1 MTNQTVSIMPDISK
15 HPCFNKEA
23 RHQYA
28 RVHLPI
34 APQCNIKCNYC
45 NRKYDCVNESRPGVT
60 SNVLLPDQA
69 LFYLDGLTKIMPNLS
84 VVGIAGPGEPF
95 VQPELTLETLQKV
108 RKKFPKMV
116 LCVSSNGLNVAPF
129 VGELK
134 KLDVSHVTI
143 TVNGVDKEV
152 TKDIYGWV
160 RYNKRGYFNEEAAV
174 LLLKQQTKTVKA
186 LVAAGIT
193 TKINMVIVPGVNHHH
208 VQEVAAWAKGLGA
221 QLMNPIPMVPVEGTP
236 FEKVPEPHPALIKE
250 LRNKINEFLPVMTH
264 CARCRAD
271 AAGLLGK
278 DSAEA
283 AQLLSE
289 ATRFTLT
296 DGKNRPFVA
305 VASNEGI
312 LVNQHLGEAERL
324 YVFRE
329 TPNGYKLVNQ
339 RTTPARGGGN
349 NRWEELGNILSDCRA
364 LLVGGIGTKPS
375 EVLTRSGLRIV
386 EMSGLIDQGL
396 DAVYKGKEL
405 RTITKTEAFK
415 CGNGCSGNAMGC
427 G

>member
-1 MTNQTVSIMPDISK
+1 MPDISK

-60 SNVLLPDQA
+60 SNVLSPDQA
-69 LFYLDGLTKIMPNLS
+69 LFYLEGLIKIMPNLS
-84 VVGIAGPGEPF
+84 VVGIAGPGDPF
-95 VQPELTLETLQKV
+95 AQPEITLETLNKV
-108 RKKFPKMV
+108 KEKFPEMV
-116 LCVSSNGLNVAPF
+116 LCVSSNGLNITPYVE
-129 VGELK
+129 ELK
-134 KLDVSHVTI
+134 KLEVSHVTI
-143 TVNGVDKEV
+143 TVNGIDTEI

-160 RYNKRGYFNEEAAV
+160 RHKKRGYFGKEAAS
-174 LLLKQQTKTVKA
+174 LLLEKQTNAVKA

-208 VQEVAAWAKGLGA
+208 VEAVATWAKGLGA

-236 FEKVPEPHPALIKE
+236 FEKVPEPQPALIKE
-250 LRNKINEFLPVMTH
+250 LRHKVNEFLPVMTH

-278 DSAEA
+278 DSSEA
-283 AQLLSE
+283 ARLLSE
-289 ATRFTLT
+289 ATRFTVT
-296 DGKNRPFVA
+296 DEKERPFVA

-312 LVNQHLGEAERL
+312 LVNQHLGEASRL
-324 YVFRE
+324 YIFRE
-329 TPNGYKLVNQ
+329 TPQGYKLVNQ
-339 RTTPARGGGN
+339 RTTPEKGGGN
-349 NRWEELGNILSDCRA
+349 NRWEELGESLSDCRA
-364 LLVGGIGTKPS
+364 LLVGGIGPKPS
-375 EVLTRSGLRIV
+375 EVLSHSGLRIV

-405 RTITKTEAFK
+405 RTVTKAEAFK
-415 CGNGCSGNAMGC
+415 CGSGCRGNAMGC